1 MHGFRV
7 QSTSVK
13 PFQDTGGSWRPLISV
28 RFRGFLGGVGLLLR
42 LPASRRA
49 PKIERRTVVADGA
62 VPRVEATRAAVT
74 KSIRGKAWRTRLIW
88 TKTDAGR
95 AEINARALVKD
106 RAQRNLL
113 LVIDGKR
120 NDEKLLADLA
130 GITPADF
137 ATLEGLGLI
146 RPVAAPA
153 PPPAQPAPIAPAKR
167 IDVEASGFD
176 YATLRGA
183 IGKMISKELGMRG
196 FSLLMILEES
206 TTVEDLEEVA
216 QRLLKAVADRKG
228 IAAAD
233 EVSKALFG

>member
-1 MHGFRV
+1 M
-7 QSTSVK
+7 
-13 PFQDTGGSWRPLISV
+13 
-28 RFRGFLGGVGLLLR
+28 
-42 LPASRRA
+42 
-49 PKIERRTVVADGA
+49 
-62 VPRVEATRAAVT
+62 
-74 KSIRGKAWRTRLIW
+74 IW

-113 LVIDGKR
+113 LLIDGKR
-120 NDEKLLADLA
+120 TDEKLLADLA

-146 RPVAAPA
+146 ASVAAPA
-153 PPPAQPAPIAPAKR
+153 SAPPIAEPAAKAPTSAR
-167 IDVEASGFD
+167 RNVDVNAEGFD

-183 IGKMISKELGMRG
+183 IGRMISKELGMRG

-216 QRLLKAVADRKG
+216 QRLLKAIADRKG

-233 EVSKALFG
+233 QVSKILFG